1 MWLWAPIALPV
12 FMPYWPSVTS
22 TRHSGTPMP

>member
-1 MWLWAPIALPV
+1 MRVRADRFAVIT
-12 FMPYWPSVTS
+12 PYWPSVTT